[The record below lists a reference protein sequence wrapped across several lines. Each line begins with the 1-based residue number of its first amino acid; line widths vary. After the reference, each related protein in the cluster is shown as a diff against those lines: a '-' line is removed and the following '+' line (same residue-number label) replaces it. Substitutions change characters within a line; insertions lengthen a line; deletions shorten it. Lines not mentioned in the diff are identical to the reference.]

1 MNKQIS
7 VNKFSSANKH
17 PHFQV
22 EKNLAIHFV
31 IFDLTKTTISSPMI
45 N

>member
-22 EKNLAIHFV
+22 EKDLAIHFV
-31 IFDLTKTTISSPMI
+31 INI
-45 N
+45 